1 MNGRENYM
9 RGKST
14 SYLVDNLSFLKYSYI
29 SFYFLLHYVIELFP
43 TQMSLVKSEQEP
55 AQSYRFEGGNRKIF
69 EVTNWKNTKYK
80 PCKYVQKLRYTF

>member
-43 TQMSLVKSEQEP
+43 IQTCLVKPEQEP
-55 AQSYRFEGGNRKIF
+55 RANLIVLKVRKGKCLKLLIGKILYSRKID
-69 EVTNWKNTKYK
+69 
-80 PCKYVQKLRYTF
+80 KLQTL